1 MSHRNRFQFFSRQP
15 TVEAS
20 RRYSNGHLS
29 RGGFSYKSQS
39 TYASDFVSLSDCDRS
54 LFEANEEKMEEI
66 IIKEEEKMGNNFVP
80 GTVGVKVSCCLQCM
94 DSNTN
99 V

>member
-1 MSHRNRFQFFSRQP
+1 
-15 TVEAS
+15 
-20 RRYSNGHLS
+20 
-29 RGGFSYKSQS
+29 
-39 TYASDFVSLSDCDRS
+39 

-94 DSNTN
+94 DSNNN